1 MMSYKK
7 SIIILSFVCFIMSS
21 LTSMAK
27 TSYVTIIL
35 PEDVVMQSVRDA
47 LPLSIEPQN
56 DHVEGTLVIDSISRL
71 EMKDNRVF
79 LQGQILGS
87 NMVVSTRIGDQDLRM
102 RIGEFRYP
110 LTCDLT
116 FRYDSSRKI
125 LFITPHLVSPEKTL
139 EGKNANAILPILTLL
154 DNREYPVSLTHIQGF
169 STEIGQRKYSVAMEP
184 VDVQVSKS
192 QVILKMVPKV
202 SKRN

>member
-1 MMSYKK
+1 MSYTK
-7 SIIILSFVCFIMSS
+7 SIIIFSVVFFLMSS

-27 TSYVTIIL
+27 TSYVTITL
-35 PEDVVMQSVRDA
+35 PEDVVMQSIQDA

-71 EMKDNRVF
+71 EMKDNGIF
-79 LQGQILGS
+79 LQGQVLGS

-102 RIGEFRYP
+102 RIGEFRFP

-125 LFITPHLVSPEKTL
+125 LFITPHIVRPEKTL
-139 EGKNANAILPILTLL
+139 KANNANAILPVLTLL
-154 DNREYPVSLTHIQGF
+154 DKREYPVSLAHLQGF
-169 STEIGQRKYSVAMEP
+169 NTVIGQRKYSVVMEP

-192 QVILKMVPKV
+192 QVVLKMVPKV